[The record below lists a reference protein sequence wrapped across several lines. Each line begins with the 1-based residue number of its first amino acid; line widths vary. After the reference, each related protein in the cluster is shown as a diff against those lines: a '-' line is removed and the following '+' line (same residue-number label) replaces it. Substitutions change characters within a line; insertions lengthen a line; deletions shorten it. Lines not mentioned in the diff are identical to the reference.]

1 MEKLNILGLRPNLIG
16 TDILI
21 FKQGTQNT
29 EVLERALET
38 SELYILYLS
47 VLP

>member
-1 MEKLNILGLRPNLIG
+1 MEKLNILGLGPTLIG
-16 TDILI
+16 TDIFL
-21 FKQGTQNT
+21 FVCKEQNA